1 MRPTTS
7 INGYRCGPTT
17 MAHRKKPTMVETG
30 IRLNA
35 ALGIDCIALPGN
47 GGQVGMTS
55 CPGKKDRGYSGT
67 VGAGELDADLEVICA
82 WRADAVI
89 TLLEPIEIEMLGM
102 PMLPSLLFCRGI
114 EWYHLPIRDLDV
126 PDRLFEGCWMESGA
140 RLREILSEGGRV
152 LVHCRR
158 GLGRTG
164 LVAAKLLVEFGF
176 KPSHAISLIR
186 RVRPGCIET
195 PAQERYVLALKR
207 WPVLRPGGEDR
218 VARPAPDKALC
229 PACRDLP
236 GARCQEPASWALR
249 I

>member
-1 MRPTTS
+1 
-7 INGYRCGPTT
+7 
-17 MAHRKKPTMVETG
+17 MAHPKKPTMVETG

-47 GGQVGMTS
+47 GGQIGMTS
-55 CPGKKDRGYSGT
+55 CPGKKDCGYSGSI
-67 VGAGELDADLEVICA
+67 GARELEADLIVISA

-89 TLLEPIEIEMLGM
+89 TLLEPIEIEMLGV
-102 PMLPSLLFCRGI
+102 PVLPSLLFCRGI

-126 PDRLFEGCWMESGA
+126 PDRLFEGRWMESGS

-176 KPSHAISLIR
+176 KPSDAIALIR

-195 PAQERYVLALKR
+195 LAQERYVLALKK
-207 WPVLRPGGEDR
+207 WPVQRPGDADG
-218 VARPAPDKALC
+218 VARPAPETQLC
-229 PACRDLP
+229 LVAREPS
-236 GARCQEPASWALR
+236 GARCPEPAGWALQS
-249 I
+249 